1 MMAMMNRLQQR
12 NCTEVYF
19 VTAMQPSRQVPI
31 LIRSSTNRQ
40 LEWLKEHL
48 QITLRIMTTR
58 RKTIEWCVWLSR
70 HEAGLVGSDMSVLAR
85 TILPP
90 LRHPTNKYCLWW
102 NIRVWL
108 YHDAPI
114 AKFGQNSYCTYPEGQ
129 LLSSIA
135 SLSGARKANI
145 SKHWQTVLHTY
156 R

>member
-12 NCTEVYF
+12 NYAEVYF
-19 VTAMQPSRQVPI
+19 VTAMQPSRQVSI
-31 LIRSSTNRQ
+31 LTSSSTNRQ

-48 QITLRIMTTR
+48 QINLRMTTTR

-90 LRHPTNKYCLWW
+90 LRHPTNKCCLWS

-114 AKFGQNSYCTYPEGQ
+114 AKFGQNPYCTYPKGQ
-129 LLSSIA
+129 DLSLIS
-135 SLSGARKANI
+135 SLSGARKANN
-145 SKHWQTVLHTY
+145 
-156 R
+156 